1 MVQFLSF
8 KKKLKENISD
18 LSGEENTQERAMRPL
33 LPLLPMMPS
42 IIKVSMQK
50 NTPILPQITELL
62 TQEDLHSFTDLSLSL
77 MACALAE
84 RKHITVQDYE
94 DILEFCKEIFGD
106 DALDTRFQAKLHAAL
121 LRDYSTHEKR
131 LVCIEH
137 FRTFLIENKSDL
149 NLSSPML
156 GSLYKAL
163 HELTLQ
169 AQRKKYS
176 LSSRFFDE
184 AELLFME
191 HKIQKKKEKLFSLD
205 FTKNP
210 DSEDKNSFFSFTKF
224 PSLLPQQAKNK
235 ADFLHIEN
243 LPFINRFIE
252 KKAYPLSTQIQSEFK
267 KEHELQEL
275 ENLALSHRNTLLL
288 EQIKAF
294 RSLLLP
300 QDFRIVVLGEGKRG
314 KSSLINALLA
324 SHLLPTKAVT
334 PETGT
339 LIELYHAKETK
350 YEIEWLNN
358 KELEELEKIF
368 NTEKSNILLKKK
380 FENLKKLL
388 SDKEFLS
395 TLDTIKISRAE
406 ELSDFISAEGLY
418 TSLIK
423 KVRIGLNS
431 ESLPKGILLVDT
443 PAINASDPFYHLL
456 TKDECIKADCLIFV
470 LDSKKPDSYSE
481 IQLLRDLAKTSRA
494 IKIIGVLTHPSDEEA
509 EVAQA
514 KQRAF
519 DTLKEGIKTVEG
531 VDDIDIINVFSF
543 NPKDALDKH
552 EKNPS
557 ILNPMQKVRF
567 EEDYI
572 AFIDAITQT
581 IQANAHSTKFAKRL
595 EATYHHLLDFAKSNK
610 KDNLALYQAQFPS
623 ESHTKI
629 LKNHADNLTKATEEY
644 ADHARALILSA
655 ITELEM
661 WRVNSERA
669 IIMLQERIFNNI
681 SSEMRDYVE
690 ELGDNFAKED
700 EWFEFDEEISSLIA
714 RELIDRFTE
723 EQKADLMIW
732 EEKFQ
737 LFTKNLEQLSMQ
749 CFAQIQ
755 KSSTDLQVLCQT
767 DSKLDH
773 ILVQTMKHM
782 NRITLFF
789 SGAGAGLLASSGL
802 VNLLAIGSAAFAF
815 ITTPIAFPSLLLL
828 GATAYAVR
836 AFANPAKRKAQF
848 IEKKEAK
855 IQDFANNVSKE
866 LFNQLDIIQEE
877 LMHSYAQAV
886 HKSLAPALEIMAS
899 EAVNLHLYLDVIEKQ
914 KKQLGRD

>member
-18 LSGEENTQERAMRPL
+18 LSGEESTQERAMRPL
-33 LPLLPMMPS
+33 LPLLPMLPS
-42 IIKVSMQK
+42 IIQVSMNKQM
-50 NTPILPQITELL
+50 PILPKLTDLL
-62 TQEDLHSFTDLSLSL
+62 THEDLHSFTDLSLSL

-84 RKHITVQDYE
+84 RQHMTVQDYE
-94 DILEFCKEIFGD
+94 DILGFCKEIFGD
-106 DALDTRFQAKLHAAL
+106 DALDTRFQTKLHAAL

-131 LVCIEH
+131 LVCIEN

-149 NLSSPML
+149 NLSSSML

-169 AQRKKYS
+169 AQRKKYN

-210 DSEDKNSFFSFTKF
+210 DDEQKNSFFSFTKF
-224 PSLLPQQAKNK
+224 PSLIPQQAKNK

-243 LPFINRFIE
+243 IPFINKFID

-267 KEHELQEL
+267 DEHKLQEL
-275 ENLALSHRNTLLL
+275 ENMALSHRNNLLL

-314 KSSLINALLA
+314 KSSLINALLT
-324 SHLLPTKAVT
+324 SQILPTKAVT

-339 LIELYHAKETK
+339 LIELYRAKETT

-406 ELSDFISAEGLY
+406 ELADFISAEGLY

-423 KVRIGLNS
+423 KVKIGLNS

-456 TKDECIKADCLIFV
+456 TKDECIKADCLVFV

-481 IQLLRDLAKTSRA
+481 IQLLRELAKTSRA
-494 IKIIGVLTHPSDEEA
+494 IKIMGVLTHPSENET
-509 EVAQA
+509 EIQEA
-514 KQRAF
+514 KQRALE
-519 DTLKEGIKTVEG
+519 TLKEGIKTVDG
-531 VDDIDIINVFSF
+531 VEDIDIINVFSF
-543 NPKDALDKH
+543 NPKHSLEMH

-557 ILNPMQKVRF
+557 LLNPVQKVRF

-572 AFIDAITQT
+572 AFVDAITQT
-581 IQANAHSTKFAKRL
+581 IQANAHSEKFTKRL
-595 EATYHHLLDFAKSNK
+595 EATYHHLLDFASSNQ
-610 KDNLALYQAQFPS
+610 KDNLKQYQAQFPAG
-623 ESHTKI
+623 HHI
-629 LKNHADNLTKATEEY
+629 NALANHAENLTRATEEY
-644 ADHARALILSA
+644 AEHARALILSA
-655 ITELEM
+655 ISELDV

-669 IIMLQERIFNNI
+669 IIMLQERIFHHI

-690 ELGDNFAKED
+690 ELGDDFAKED
-700 EWFEFDEEISSLIA
+700 EWVEFDEEISSLIA
-714 RELIDRFTE
+714 RELIDNFTH
-723 EQKADLMIW
+723 EQKADLEIW

-737 LFTKNLEQLSMQ
+737 LFTRDLEKLSMQ
-749 CFAQIQ
+749 CFAEIQ
-755 KSSTDLQVLCQT
+755 RSGAQLEVLCKT
-767 DSKLDH
+767 NSTLDH
-773 ILVQTMKHM
+773 LLVQTVKHM

-789 SGAGAGLLASSGL
+789 SGAGAGLLASTGV
-802 VNLLAIGSAAFAF
+802 VNLLALGSAALAF
-815 ITTPIAFPSLLLL
+815 ITTPIAFPSLLLF

-855 IQDFANNVSKE
+855 IQDFANNVANE
-866 LFNQLDIIQEE
+866 LFAQLDIIQEE

-899 EAVNLHLYLDVIEKQ
+899 ETVNLHLYLKVIQ
-914 KKQLGRD
+914 RQKQLIGSD